1 MQITNIIPFDIETA
15 PDENAV
21 LYNTDKFDESS
32 VKLGNIK
39 DPEKIEA
46 KIADAKAK
54 YWTDVFSKAALNPYT
69 STICAI
75 GMALPDEDKVRILQ
89 GDEKVILTAFWSY
102 FREFKNDWWCFYSGN
117 NMKKLAD
124 KFDIRHILVRS
135 QILEIAMPVGVINHK
150 TGNSCSNFIDVALT
164 ALVDAEYRSYFGLE
178 RACKAYRLVGKDT
191 RLGKFQLK
199 SDIEKDLG
207 VTGANFH
214 ELQYTQPE
222 VAEIYLKNDV
232 LMTLALSDRLIHV

>member
-21 LYNTDKFDESS
+21 LANTDKFDESS

-46 KIADAKAK
+46 KIGDAKAK
-54 YWTDVFSKAALNPYT
+54 YWTNVFSKAALNPYT

-102 FREFKNDWWCFYSGN
+102 FREFKNDIWVCYTGSN
-117 NMKKLAD
+117 KKSM
-124 KFDIRHILVRS
+124 FDLRHILVRS
-135 QILEIAMPVGVINHK
+135 WITRVSVPVGVVGN
-150 TGNSCSNFIDVALT
+150 TGFIT
-164 ALVDAEYRSYFGLE
+164 SSFVDLANIFLAAADYPEYCGLD
-178 RACKAYRLVGKDT
+178 RACKLLGIVGEET
-191 RLGKFQLK
+191 RLGKVVSKESL
-199 SDIEKDLG
+199 EKDFG
-207 VTGANFH
+207 VSGANFH

-222 VAEIYLKNDV
+222 VAEVYLKNDV